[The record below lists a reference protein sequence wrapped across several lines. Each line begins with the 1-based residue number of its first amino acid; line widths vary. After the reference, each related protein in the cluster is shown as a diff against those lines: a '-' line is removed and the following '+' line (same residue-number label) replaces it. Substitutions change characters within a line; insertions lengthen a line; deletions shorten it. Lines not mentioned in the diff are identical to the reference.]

1 MTRQDIA
8 RIALRA
14 SIEARRKANVPL
26 DKPICVYDFAEMLG
40 VEVRFVGGASFA
52 GMSAKGYDVVFVPAE
67 RPSGRRAFTCA
78 HELAHWW
85 FGHGVRVE
93 HLDFERED
101 CVIPEEMLA
110 NQFAAFLLM
119 PGRALKAA
127 FDGRGCRPPAASVAQ
142 VYAVACQFG
151 VGYGTL
157 VKHLYWSQNAISRQR
172 MEEMQNIPP
181 KEIRAELLGSPTSGH
196 LVFADHHWANVAID
210 LEVGD
215 HAIVPNPIRLAGTS
229 VRHVSECARGVIVK
243 ATCPGITQAIGP
255 GNWAQMIRV
264 SRKMFV
270 GRGAFRHLE
279 DEDEENDS
287 TPHN

>member
-26 DKPICVYDFAEMLG
+26 DEPICAYDFVEKLG

-67 RPSGRRAFTCA
+67 RPPGRRAFTCA

-110 NQFAAFLLM
+110 NQFAAYLLM
-119 PGRALKAA
+119 PRRALKSA
-127 FDGRGCRPPAASVAQ
+127 FDRRGCRPSAASVRQ
-142 VYAVACQFG
+142 IYAVACQFG

-157 VKHLYWSQNAISRQR
+157 VKHLYWSEGAISRKR
-172 MEEMQNIPP
+172 MEELQSITP
-181 KEIRAELLGSPTSGH
+181 KEIRHELLGSPTSGH
-196 LVFADHHWANVAID
+196 LVFADDHWANVAID

-215 HAIVPNPIRLAGTS
+215 HAIVPNPVRLAGSS
-229 VRHVSECARGVIVK
+229 VRHVSDSASGAIRPSLGFRVFNKSASHIMSRDPWKYQPIIQPSISSSVPTEIILACANW
-243 ATCPGITQAIGP
+243 GI
-255 GNWAQMIRV
+255 W
-264 SRKMFV
+264 
-270 GRGAFRHLE
+270 
-279 DEDEENDS
+279 
-287 TPHN
+287 